1 MIIVMK
7 SGAVKKDREEVLK
20 RVRELGYQPH
30 VIHGATRDVIG
41 AVGDER
47 GKTVLQSIESMH
59 GVESVV
65 PILQPYKLASK
76 EVKKETSIIPI
87 TDTLSIGGK
96 EIVVMAGPCSVE
108 SEEQIISSAW
118 Q

>member
-7 SGAVKKDREEVLK
+7 AGAAKKDRDEVVK
-20 RVRELGYQPH
+20 RVKELGYKPH
-30 VIHGATRDVIG
+30 VIHGETRDVIG

-47 GKTVLQSIESMH
+47 GKSVLQAIESMH

-76 EVKKETSIIPI
+76 ELKKDASIVRIS
-87 TDTLSIGGK
+87 DTLAIGGK
-96 EIVVMAGPCSVE
+96 ELVVMA
-108 SEEQIISSAW
+108 
-118 Q
+118 

>member
-7 SGAVKKDREEVLK
+7 AGAAKKDRDEVL
-20 RVRELGYQPH
+20 RRIRELGYKPH

-47 GKTVLQSIESMH
+47 GKTVLQTLESMH
-59 GVESVV
+59 GVENVV

-76 EVKKETSIIPI
+76 EVKKEPSLVRISETVG
-87 TDTLSIGGK
+87 IGGPQ
-96 EIVVMAGPCSVE
+96 IVVMAGPC
-108 SEEQIISSAW
+108 
-118 Q
+118 